1 MITRKKLVRLPDGR
15 HALEVQ
21 YPHTSA
27 VGYHTPGKG
36 DRVELHISWK
46 LDRNGRVEA
55 AEAVDVNMEPV
66 PDSPWRKTVIDQ
78 LRQAEAERDEAVQRL
93 ETLKTSYAMESDAEP
108 LNDRI
113 DELEAKL
120 TKARREAS
128 NLRAENASKQEVIE
142 EQEGKIAEL
151 SETLNRQFVRTNI
164 AEGIVYRMRK
174 ALEENE
180 SHGQQTKRHAA
191 HGSIRG
197 RPEGSPGCPVR
208 GQD

>member
-1 MITRKKLVRLPDGR
+1 
-15 HALEVQ
+15 
-21 YPHTSA
+21 
-27 VGYHTPGKG
+27 
-36 DRVELHISWK
+36 
-46 LDRNGRVEA
+46 
-55 AEAVDVNMEPV
+55 
-66 PDSPWRKTVIDQ
+66 
-78 LRQAEAERDEAVQRL
+78 
-93 ETLKTSYAMESDAEP
+93 MESDAEP

-174 ALEENE
+174 ALE
-180 SHGQQTKRHAA
+180 GGK
-191 HGSIRG
+191 
-197 RPEGSPGCPVR
+197 
-208 GQD
+208 